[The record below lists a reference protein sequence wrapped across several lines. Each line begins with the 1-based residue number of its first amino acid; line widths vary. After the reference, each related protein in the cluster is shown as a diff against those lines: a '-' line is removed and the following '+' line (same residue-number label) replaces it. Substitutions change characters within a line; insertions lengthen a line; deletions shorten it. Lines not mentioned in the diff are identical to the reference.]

1 MKKIIDF
8 FLLFSSTS
16 TLICC
21 ALPALLVSLGAG
33 STMAFISGHVP
44 GFIWLSQNKVYLFIF
59 AGIMLAAGGVLQVRT
74 RNHGCPLDGSQ
85 AVSCQASK
93 SWSKYIYFISLMI
106 YSIGGFFAFIA
117 PILI

>member
-1 MKKIIDF
+1 MKKVIDF

-21 ALPALLVSLGAG
+21 ALPALLISMGAG

-59 AGIMLAAGGVLQVRT
+59 AGIMLAAGGVLLGLGIMGAPSMAAKRY
-74 RNHGCPLDGSQ
+74 P
-85 AVSCQASK
+85 AS
-93 SWSKYIYFISLMI
+93 IEVLE
-106 YSIGGFFAFIA
+106 
-117 PILI
+117 

>member
-21 ALPALLVSLGAG
+21 ALPALLISVGAG
-33 STMAFISGHVP
+33 STMAFLSGNIP
-44 GFIWLSQNKVYLFIF
+44 GFIWLSQNKFYLFIF
-59 AGIMLAAGGVLQVRT
+59 AGIMLAFGGALQVKNRK
-74 RNHGCPLDGSQ
+74 RECPLDGSQ
-85 AVSCQASK
+85 VVSCQASR
-93 SWSKYIYFISLMI
+93 SWSKNIYFISLII

>member
-16 TLICC
+16 TLMCC
-21 ALPALLVSLGAG
+21 ALPALLVSIGAG
-33 STMAFISGHVP
+33 STMAFLSGYIP

-59 AGIMLAAGGVLQVRT
+59 SGIMLVIGGVLQVKS
-74 RNHGCPLDGSQ
+74 RNRDCPLDGSRS
-85 AVSCQASK
+85 VLCQASR
-93 SWSKYIYFISLMI
+93 SRSEYIYFISLII
-106 YSIGGFFAFIA
+106 YSIGGFFAFVA